1 MLKKMAILICL
12 FALVGLGHSEPV
24 QVEKDGQIF
33 TIEAERIEGILHIS
47 VSDLAKIF
55 GSEIYFNPITK
66 KAVVK
71 IENHSAKLSLFS
83 PFIEIDQTPY
93 NLTYPVQL
101 KNGDFYLALVTL
113 VPMLELIC
121 TQKVFWDER
130 QMSLRFEKKEL
141 NLLGYQA
148 TEKSN
153 GVVLEI
159 FLTENLQYEIYTSEN
174 RWININFFSAK
185 VNEVDFPVQNNSP
198 VTEIKFYPLEISTQ
212 LSFRLNQTFV
222 NYLDEVLT
230 DPLRLQISIST
241 SNHNSNS
248 NGNPKN
254 SPKNFDNLVDVIV
267 IDAGHGGQDYG
278 AVGPTGLAEKDVAL
292 DIALRVEKL
301 LVKEGFKVIL
311 TRKDDTFIPLAD
323 RTQIAN
329 SNGTD
334 LFISI
339 HANSSR
345 KRNISGSETYFL
357 AQAKNDEARAVAAL
371 ENSSLRFEQ
380 ENPEEL
386 SDLDFILLDLVQ
398 NQFLKESSDLAYMIQ
413 ENMERKLPIA
423 NRGVDQAGFFVLNKA
438 YMPAVLVE
446 TAFISNK
453 SEEKLLK
460 SSSFKQKIAE
470 GVLSSI
476 LNFKEKYEALAK

>member
-1 MLKKMAILICL
+1 MS
-12 FALVGLGHSEPV
+12 LVNAEPV
-24 QVEKDGQIF
+24 QVEKDGQVF
-33 TIEAERIEGILHIS
+33 SIEAERIEGILHIS

-55 GSEIYFNPITK
+55 GSEIYFNPLTK

-101 KNGDFYLALVTL
+101 KNGDFYVALVTL
-113 VPMLELIC
+113 VPVLELIC
-121 TQKVFWDER
+121 TQKVFWDEG

-185 VNEVDFPVQNNSP
+185 VNEVDFPVQKTSP

-222 NYLDEVLT
+222 NYRDEVLT

-241 SNHNSNS
+241 SNHNSN
-248 NGNPKN
+248 GNPKN
-254 SPKNFDNLVDVIV
+254 STKNFDNLVDVIV

-278 AVGPTGLAEKDVAL
+278 AVGPTGLAEKDVTL

-301 LVKEGFKVIL
+301 LLKEGFKVIL

-329 SNGTD
+329 SNGAD

-345 KRNISGSETYFL
+345 KRNVSGSETYFL
-357 AQAKNDEARAVAAL
+357 DQAKNDEARAIASF
-371 ENSSLRFEQ
+371 ENSSLRYEQ

-413 ENMERKLPIA
+413 ENMGRKLPIS

>member
-1 MLKKMAILICL
+1 MLKKIAILICL
-12 FALVGLGHSEPV
+12 FALVGLGNTEPV
-24 QVEKDGQIF
+24 QVEKDGQVF
-33 TIEAERIEGILHIS
+33 SIEAERIEGILHIS

-55 GSEIYFNPITK
+55 GSEIYFNPLTK

-93 NLTYPVQL
+93 NLTYPVQF
-101 KNGDFYLALVTL
+101 KNGDFYVALVTL
-113 VPMLELIC
+113 VPVLELIC
-121 TQKVFWDER
+121 TQKVFWDEG
-130 QMSLRFEKKEL
+130 QMSLRFERKEL
-141 NLLGYQA
+141 NILGYQA
-148 TEKSN
+148 SEKSN

-222 NYLDEVLT
+222 NYRDEVLT

-278 AVGPTGLAEKDVAL
+278 AIGPTGLAEKDVVL
-292 DIALRVEKL
+292 DIALRLEKL

-311 TRKDDTFIPLAD
+311 TRTDDTFIPLAD

-329 SNGTD
+329 SNGAD

-357 AQAKNDEARAVAAL
+357 AQAKNDEARALASF

-413 ENMERKLPIA
+413 ENMGRKLPIV

-460 SSSFKQKIAE
+460 SSAFKQKIAE

>member
-1 MLKKMAILICL
+1 MLFWVLALI
-12 FALVGLGHSEPV
+12 GLGNAEPV
-24 QVEKDGQIF
+24 QVEKDGQVF

-101 KNGDFYLALVTL
+101 KNGDFYLAIVTL
-113 VPMLELIC
+113 VPVLELIC
-121 TQKVFWDER
+121 TQRVFWDEG

-153 GVVLEI
+153 GILLEI
-159 FLTENLQYEIYTSEN
+159 FLTEKLQYEIYTSEN

-185 VNEVDFPVQNNSP
+185 VNEADFPVLKNSP

-212 LSFRLNQTFV
+212 LSFRLSKTFV
-222 NYLDEVLT
+222 NYRDEILT

-241 SNHNSNS
+241 SNS

-278 AVGPTGLAEKDVAL
+278 AIGPTGLAEKDVTL
-292 DIALRVEKL
+292 DMALRLEKL
-301 LVKEGFKVIL
+301 LSKAGFKVIL
-311 TRKDDTFIPLAD
+311 TRKDDTFIPLAE

-329 SNGTD
+329 SNGAD

-339 HANSSR
+339 HANSSK
-345 KRNISGSETYFL
+345 KRNISGFETYFL
-357 AQAKNDEARAVAAL
+357 DQAKNDEARAVAAL
-371 ENSSLRFEQ
+371 ENSSLRFEK
-380 ENPEEL
+380 ENQEEL

-413 ENMERKLPIA
+413 ENMGRKLPIP

-470 GVLSSI
+470 GVLNSI
-476 LNFKEKYEALAK
+476 LDFKEKYEALAK

>member
-1 MLKKMAILICL
+1 MSKKIFLLFWVLALI
-12 FALVGLGHSEPV
+12 GLGNAEPV
-24 QVEKDGQIF
+24 QVEKDGQVF

-47 VSDLAKIF
+47 ASDLARIF
-55 GSEIYFNPITK
+55 GSEIYFNSITK

-101 KNGDFYLALVTL
+101 KNGDFYLAIVTL
-113 VPMLELIC
+113 VPVLELIC
-121 TQKVFWDER
+121 TQRVFWDEG

-153 GVVLEI
+153 GILLEI
-159 FLTENLQYEIYTSEN
+159 FLTEKLQYEIYTSEN

-185 VNEVDFPVQNNSP
+185 VNEADFPVLKNSP

-212 LSFRLNQTFV
+212 LSFRLSKTFV
-222 NYLDEVLT
+222 NYRDEILT

-241 SNHNSNS
+241 SNS

-278 AVGPTGLAEKDVAL
+278 AIGPTGLAEKDVTL
-292 DIALRVEKL
+292 DMALRLEKL
-301 LVKEGFKVIL
+301 LSKAGFKVIL
-311 TRKDDTFIPLAD
+311 TRKDDTFIPLAE

-329 SNGTD
+329 SNGAD

-339 HANSSR
+339 HANSSK
-345 KRNISGSETYFL
+345 KRNISGFETYFL
-357 AQAKNDEARAVAAL
+357 DQAKNDEARAVAAL
-371 ENSSLRFEQ
+371 ENSSLRFEK
-380 ENPEEL
+380 ENQEEL

-413 ENMERKLPIA
+413 ENMGRKLPIP

-470 GVLSSI
+470 GVLNSI
-476 LNFKEKYEALAK
+476 LDFKEKYEALAK

>member
-1 MLKKMAILICL
+1 MPKKIFLLFWGLALI
-12 FALVGLGHSEPV
+12 GLGNAEPV
-24 QVEKDGQIF
+24 QVEKDGQVF

-47 VSDLAKIF
+47 ASDLARIF
-55 GSEIYFNPITK
+55 GSEIYFNSITK

-101 KNGDFYLALVTL
+101 KNGDFYLAIVTL
-113 VPMLELIC
+113 VPVLELIC
-121 TQKVFWDER
+121 TQRVFWDEG

-153 GVVLEI
+153 GILLEI
-159 FLTENLQYEIYTSEN
+159 FLTEKLQYEIYTSEN

-185 VNEVDFPVQNNSP
+185 VNEADFPVLKNSP

-212 LSFRLNQTFV
+212 LSFRLSKTFV
-222 NYLDEVLT
+222 NYRDEILT

-241 SNHNSNS
+241 SNS

-278 AVGPTGLAEKDVAL
+278 AIGPTGFAEKDVTL
-292 DIALRVEKL
+292 DM
-301 LVKEGFKVIL
+301 
-311 TRKDDTFIPLAD
+311 
-323 RTQIAN
+323 
-329 SNGTD
+329 
-334 LFISI
+334 
-339 HANSSR
+339 
-345 KRNISGSETYFL
+345 
-357 AQAKNDEARAVAAL
+357 
-371 ENSSLRFEQ
+371 SLRFEK
-380 ENPEEL
+380 ENQEEL

-413 ENMERKLPIA
+413 ENMGRKLPIP

-470 GVLSSI
+470 GVLNSI
-476 LNFKEKYEALAK
+476 LDFKEKYEALAK

>member
-1 MLKKMAILICL
+1 MLFWVL
-12 FALVGLGHSEPV
+12 ALMSLGNTEPV

-55 GSEIYFNPITK
+55 GSEIYFNSITK

-83 PFIEIDQTPY
+83 PYIEIDQTPY

-101 KNGDFYLALVTL
+101 KNGNFYLAIVTL
-113 VPMLELIC
+113 VPILELIC
-121 TQKVFWDER
+121 TQKVFWNEG
-130 QMSLRFEKKEL
+130 QMTLKLEKKEL

-148 TEKSN
+148 SEKSN
-153 GVVLEI
+153 GILLEI

-185 VNEVDFPVQNNSP
+185 VNEMDFPVQKNSP
-198 VTEIKFYPLEISTQ
+198 VAEIKFYPLEISTQ
-212 LSFRLNQTFV
+212 LSFRLSKSFV
-222 NYLDEVLT
+222 NYRDEILT
-230 DPLRLQISIST
+230 DPLRLQISISS

-248 NGNPKN
+248 YPGH

-278 AVGPTGLAEKDVAL
+278 AIGPTGLAEKEVTL
-292 DIALRVEKL
+292 DIALRLEKL
-301 LVKEGFKVIL
+301 LVKAGFKVIL
-311 TRKDDTFIPLAD
+311 TRKDDTFIPLAE

-329 SNGTD
+329 SNGAD

-345 KRNISGSETYFL
+345 KKSITGSETYFL

-371 ENSSLRFEQ
+371 ENSSLRFEK
-380 ENPEEL
+380 ETPEDL
-386 SDLDFILLDLVQ
+386 TDLDFILLDLVQ

-413 ENMERKLPIA
+413 GNMGRKLPIP
-423 NRGVDQAGFFVLNKA
+423 NRGVDQAAFFVLNKA
-438 YMPAVLVE
+438 YMPSVLVE

-470 GVLSSI
+470 GVLNSI

>member
-1 MLKKMAILICL
+1 MSKKIFLLFWIL
-12 FALVGLGHSEPV
+12 ALMGLGNTEPV
-24 QVEKDGQIF
+24 QVEKDGQVF
-33 TIEAERIEGILHIS
+33 SIEAERIERILHIS
-47 VSDLAKIF
+47 ATDLAKIF
-55 GSEIYFNPITK
+55 GSEIYFNPLTK

-71 IENHSAKLSLFS
+71 IENHSAKLTLFS
-83 PFIEIDQTPY
+83 AYIEIDQTPY
-93 NLTYPVQL
+93 NLTYPVQF
-101 KNGDFYLALVTL
+101 KNGDFYVALVTL
-113 VPMLELIC
+113 VPVLELIC
-121 TQKVFWDER
+121 TQKVFWDEG
-130 QMSLRFEKKEL
+130 QMRLRFETKEL
-141 NLLGYQA
+141 NILGYQA
-148 TEKSN
+148 SEKSN

-185 VNEVDFPVQNNSP
+185 VNEVDFPVLKNSP

-222 NYLDEVLT
+222 NYRDEVLT

-278 AVGPTGLAEKDVAL
+278 AIGPTGLAEKDVVL
-292 DIALRVEKL
+292 DIALRLEKL
-301 LVKEGFKVIL
+301 LVKEGFRVIL

-329 SNGTD
+329 SNGAD

-345 KRNISGSETYFL
+345 KRNVSGSETYFL
-357 AQAKNDEARAVAAL
+357 AQAKNDEARALASF
-371 ENSSLRFEQ
+371 ENSSLRYEQ

-413 ENMERKLPIA
+413 ENMGRKLPIV

-460 SSSFKQKIAE
+460 SSAFKQKIAE

>member
-1 MLKKMAILICL
+1 MPKKIFLLFWGLALI
-12 FALVGLGHSEPV
+12 GLGNAEPV
-24 QVEKDGQIF
+24 QVEKDGQVF

-47 VSDLAKIF
+47 ASDLARIF
-55 GSEIYFNPITK
+55 GSEIYFNSITK

-101 KNGDFYLALVTL
+101 KNGDFYLAIVTL
-113 VPMLELIC
+113 VPVLELIC
-121 TQKVFWDER
+121 TQRVFWDEG

-153 GVVLEI
+153 GILLEI
-159 FLTENLQYEIYTSEN
+159 FLTEKLQYEIYTSEN

-185 VNEVDFPVQNNSP
+185 VNEADFPVLKNSP

-212 LSFRLNQTFV
+212 LSFRLSKTFV
-222 NYLDEVLT
+222 NYRDEILT

-241 SNHNSNS
+241 SNS

-278 AVGPTGLAEKDVAL
+278 AIGPTGLAEKDVTL
-292 DIALRVEKL
+292 DMALRLEKL
-301 LVKEGFKVIL
+301 LSKAGFKVIL
-311 TRKDDTFIPLAD
+311 TRKDDTFIPLAE

-329 SNGTD
+329 SNGAD

-339 HANSSR
+339 HANSSK
-345 KRNISGSETYFL
+345 KRNISGFETYFL
-357 AQAKNDEARAVAAL
+357 DQAKNDEARAVAAL
-371 ENSSLRFEQ
+371 ENSSLRFEK
-380 ENPEEL
+380 ENQEEL

-413 ENMERKLPIA
+413 ENMGRKLPIP

-470 GVLSSI
+470 GVLNSI
-476 LNFKEKYEALAK
+476 LDFKEKYEALAK

>member
-1 MLKKMAILICL
+1 MLFWGLALI
-12 FALVGLGHSEPV
+12 GLGNAEPV
-24 QVEKDGQIF
+24 QVEKDGQVF

-47 VSDLAKIF
+47 ASDLARIF
-55 GSEIYFNPITK
+55 GSEIYFNSITK

-101 KNGDFYLALVTL
+101 KNGDFYLAIVTL
-113 VPMLELIC
+113 VPVLELIC
-121 TQKVFWDER
+121 TQRVFWDEG

-153 GVVLEI
+153 GILLEI
-159 FLTENLQYEIYTSEN
+159 FLTEKLQYEIYTSEN

-185 VNEVDFPVQNNSP
+185 VNEADFPVLKNSP

-212 LSFRLNQTFV
+212 LSFRLSKTFV
-222 NYLDEVLT
+222 NYRDEILT

-241 SNHNSNS
+241 SNS

-278 AVGPTGLAEKDVAL
+278 AIGPTGLAEKDVTL
-292 DIALRVEKL
+292 DMALRLEKL
-301 LVKEGFKVIL
+301 LSKAGFKVIL
-311 TRKDDTFIPLAD
+311 TRKDDTFIPLAE

-329 SNGTD
+329 SNGAD

-339 HANSSR
+339 HANSSK
-345 KRNISGSETYFL
+345 KRNISGFETYFL
-357 AQAKNDEARAVAAL
+357 DQAKNDEARAVAAL
-371 ENSSLRFEQ
+371 ENSSLRFEK
-380 ENPEEL
+380 ENQEEL

-413 ENMERKLPIA
+413 ENMGRKLPIP

-470 GVLSSI
+470 GVLNSI
-476 LNFKEKYEALAK
+476 LDFKEKYEALAK

>member
-1 MLKKMAILICL
+1 MLKKILIL
-12 FALVGLGHSEPV
+12 VWLLALASFLYSEPV
-24 QVEKDGQIF
+24 QVEKSGQSY
-33 TIEAERIEGILHIS
+33 TLEAQRIEGILHIS

-55 GSEIYFNPITK
+55 GSEIYFNSLTK
-66 KAVVK
+66 KAVVQ
-71 IENHSAKLSLFS
+71 IDNHSVKLSLFS
-83 PFIEIDQTPY
+83 PYMEVDQTVY

-101 KNGDFYLALVTL
+101 VQGDFYVPIVTL
-113 VPMLELIC
+113 VPILELIC
-121 TQKVFWDER
+121 TENIFWDEG
-130 QMSLRFEKKEL
+130 QLTLKFERKEL

-148 TEKSN
+148 SEKSN
-153 GVVLEI
+153 GILLEI
-159 FLTENLQYEIYTSEN
+159 FLAENLRYEIYTSEN
-174 RWININFFSAK
+174 RWLNLNFFSAK
-185 VNEVDFPVQNNSP
+185 VNQVDFPVKKNSP
-198 VTEIKFYPLEISTQ
+198 VKEIKFYPLEISTQ
-212 LSFRLNQTFV
+212 LSFRLNKTFV
-222 NYLDEVLT
+222 NYRDEVLT

-278 AVGPTGLAEKDVAL
+278 AIGPTGLAEKDVVL
-292 DIALRVEKL
+292 DIALRLEKL

-311 TRKDDTFIPLAD
+311 TRTDDTFIPLAD

-329 SNGTD
+329 SNGAD

-339 HANSSR
+339 HANSSK
-345 KRNISGSETYFL
+345 KRSISGSETYFL
-357 AQAKNDEARAVAAL
+357 AQAKNDEARAVAAW
-371 ENSSLRFEQ
+371 ENSSLRFEK

-413 ENMERKLPIA
+413 ENMGRKLPIQD
-423 NRGVDQAGFFVLNKA
+423 RGVDQAGFFVLNQA
-438 YMPAVLVE
+438 YMPSVLVE
-446 TAFISNK
+446 TAFISNRG
-453 SEEKLLK
+453 EEKLLK
-460 SSSFKQKIAE
+460 TSSFKQKIAE
-470 GVLSSI
+470 AILNST